1 MTEGLVLDFG
11 FAELLVIIAIAVLV
25 IGPSEIPTLM
35 VALGRVVRRLQYIRF
50 AISEQFED
58 FMNEADMNGLRTSVN
73 FEAEDVDMS
82 HIDEAEADEDVELL
96 PPKKGQQS

>member
-1 MTEGLVLDFG
+1 MLDFG